1 MAVDERCALV
11 LVAHADD
18 ETLGCGGTIAKL
30 VRHGGW
36 RIRVAILGDGI
47 VRARG
52 GEQDNR
58 GGAAAACAVL
68 GVPAPDFL
76 GFPDQ
81 KFDTVPV
88 ADLANAV
95 SALGVQP
102 DLILT
107 HAETDLNRDHRLTL
121 EVAKIVGRPRS
132 RPVSILGCEIPS
144 TTFWNGGP
152 FPANY
157 FVDISAELETKI
169 EAFTRYTN
177 ELQPYPHPW
186 SREGLRLLAQYH
198 GMQCGLPF
206 AEAFTVVRA
215 YEGRLPGIA

>member
-1 MAVDERCALV
+1 MSTSRQALV

-30 VRHGGW
+30 ARQGGW
-36 RIRVAILGDGI
+36 EVRVAILGDGV
-47 VRARG
+47 VRTRG
-52 GEQDNR
+52 LEQDNR
-58 GGAAAACAVL
+58 GDAAAACGVL

-81 KFDTVPV
+81 KFDAVPM

-95 SALGVQP
+95 GTLGVAP

-121 EVAKIVGRPRS
+121 EVAKIIGRPRVK
-132 RPVSILGCEIPS
+132 PVSILGCEIPN
-144 TTFWNGGP
+144 TTFWNGGQ

-157 FVDISAELETKI
+157 FVDISAELDTKVD
-169 EAFTRYTN
+169 AFTRYTN
-177 ELQPYPHPW
+177 EVQPYPHPW
-186 SREGLRLLAQYH
+186 SPQGLRLLAQYH
-198 GMQCGLPF
+198 GMQCGF
-206 AEAFTVVRA
+206 AYAEAFTVVRA
-215 YEGRLPGIA
+215 YEGRLPGC